1 MPTKPREKTKNV
13 GKSEVRKIRQKSI
26 GKKNGKIKIRYLAA
40 ALALVGSVLP
50 RLAVQA
56 EGCPDVR
63 VVFARGSGGERWADQ
78 NYLEYKSTIESKL
91 STTAL
96 KYEFID
102 LDYPAVGV
110 GADNIGV
117 TLGAFFGAGDAYE
130 FGDSVNTGVKNL
142 TKMINSASCP
152 GTKYVI
158 GGYSQGAM
166 VISKAL
172 GSLSANRIIY
182 AATFGDPKIYLPEG
196 KGLMPA
202 ACRGENLSDYRMYVP
217 DCQAY
222 KGLLGAYVPYEPEA
236 LAGKVGTWCNKRDIF
251 CSSRLSIS
259 DHVGYVADNLY
270 EDASRVIFDKITKI
284 FGIEN
289 KVSSPHDT
297 AFLIDSTGSMASMI
311 NSYKAEA
318 LRLAT
323 ETLNSGGRVALYDYR
338 DLGDPYTPVEH
349 CNFETC
355 TLEVFENE
363 LATIRADGGGDTPE
377 SLLSA
382 SFHTMQSLN
391 WKYGATKSLVVL
403 TDANFLS
410 PDRDGMTFDEVVRL
424 SKTIDPVNF
433 YIITKS
439 AYGSDYAELAS
450 RTDGR
455 VVTNFD
461 ELSLLTDYIIERYDT
476 LPRVE
481 ESEPLAQPSLE
492 VKEVTAV
499 DGGAKIKFETD
510 GARTLV
516 ILNDTI
522 LGVTEENEITISGLD
537 ITMENNLR
545 LVPLGDDVRGEGV
558 EVDLAGYGGI
568 AERSDNTDGSST
580 TVVFKNI
587 EVILPKAPNTGR
599 K

>member
-1 MPTKPREKTKNV
+1 MPTKLREKR
-13 GKSEVRKIRQKSI
+13 KSVSKGGVRKVRLKSVG
-26 GKKNGKIKIRYLAA
+26 GKGGKIKIKYLVV
-40 ALALVGSVLP
+40 ALALVGSALP
-50 RLAVQA
+50 RLSVQA
-56 EGCPDVR
+56 ESCPDVR
-63 VVFARGSGGERWADQ
+63 IIFARGSGGERWADQ
-78 NYLEYKSTIESKL
+78 NYLEYKNTIESKL
-91 STTAL
+91 VTTDL
-96 KYEFID
+96 NYEFVD

-110 GADNIGV
+110 GADNLSV
-117 TLGAFFGAGDAYE
+117 TVGALFGAGDAYE
-130 FGDSVNTGVKNL
+130 FGDSVNAGVKNL
-142 TKMINSASCP
+142 AKMVNSANCP
-152 GTKYVI
+152 GTKYVV

-166 VISKAL
+166 VVSKAL
-172 GSLSANRIIY
+172 GSLNADRIIY

-222 KGLLGAYVPYEPEA
+222 KGLLGSYIPYEPEV
-236 LAGKVGTWCNKRDIF
+236 LAGKVGTWCNRRDIF

-270 EDASRVIFDKITKI
+270 EDASRVIFDKITKT

-297 AFLIDSTGSMASMI
+297 AFLIDSTGSMKSMI
-311 NSYKAEA
+311 DSYKAEA

-323 ETLNSGGRVALYDYR
+323 ETLSSGGRVALYDYR
-338 DLGDPYTPVEH
+338 DLDDPYTPVEH

-410 PDRDGMTFDEVVRL
+410 PDRDGMTFDEVVQL

-439 AYGSDYAELAS
+439 AYGSYYEELAD
-450 RTDGR
+450 RTDGL

-476 LPRVE
+476 LPKVE
-481 ESEPLAQPSLE
+481 ESEPLVQPGLE
-492 VKEVTAV
+492 IKEVTAV
-499 DGGAKIKFETD
+499 DDGVRIKFETD
-510 GARTLV
+510 GTRTLAA
-516 ILNDTI
+516 LNDMV
-522 LGVTEENEITISGLD
+522 LGITEENEITISGLD
-537 ITMENNLR
+537 IATENILR
-545 LVPLGDDVRGEGV
+545 LVPLGDDVRGESV

-568 AERSDNTDGSST
+568 IERNDNTNSSGI
-580 TVVFKNI
+580 TVVLNGAEI
-587 EVILPKAPNTGR
+587 ILPKAPNTGKR
-599 K
+599 